1 MAGAG
6 LYFAGILNSIIL
18 EHPERPGAPAVVVG
32 VGAAIGLLVYALRGT
47 GEGEART
54 TTRRLWFLRLTWV
67 FVCVMGLVG
76 ISWILGMPRQH
87 SYDWTPYHNDAI
99 ALNECA
105 ARLVLS
111 GRDPYT
117 DLDLFACYNRLAI
130 GPDRTTPLRRGLFVN
145 DVVYPTDQE
154 MDDAWDLRSNGVGTN
169 VEFVWRPSYPALSF
183 LFLLPV
189 VALGWDPNYLYVA
202 CLLAAM
208 ALVIAR
214 PPRSLRPFFLTG
226 LLGAASLTAF
236 TVGGSSDLLYALPLA
251 IAWMYRDRKWAA
263 LPFGLAIATKQIA
276 WFFIPFWLI
285 AVATERGW
293 RAAGRDL
300 GIATGVFAITN
311 LPFIVHDA
319 QAWIL
324 GILTPL
330 VEPMF
335 PRGSGLIFLFTNGDL
350 PLPPSIVYA
359 VAEVVAAIGCLVVA
373 WRSRRTSPELGAVLA
388 IVPLYFAWRSL
399 FSYFFLL
406 PLFAFAAVARMPL
419 GELAGDRAKRLGALT
434 IFAAPSRPV

>member
-1 MAGAG
+1 
-6 LYFAGILNSIIL
+6 
-18 EHPERPGAPAVVVG
+18 
-32 VGAAIGLLVYALRGT
+32 
-47 GEGEART
+47 
-54 TTRRLWFLRLTWV
+54 
-67 FVCVMGLVG
+67 
-76 ISWILGMPRQH
+76 
-87 SYDWTPYHNDAI
+87 
-99 ALNECA
+99 
-105 ARLVLS
+105 
-111 GRDPYT
+111 
-117 DLDLFACYNRLAI
+117 
-130 GPDRTTPLRRGLFVN
+130 
-145 DVVYPTDQE
+145 
-154 MDDAWDLRSNGVGTN
+154 
-169 VEFVWRPSYPALSF
+169 
-183 LFLLPV
+183 
-189 VALGWDPNYLYVA
+189 
-202 CLLAAM
+202 M

-214 PPRSLRPFFLTG
+214 SPGSLRPFFLTG

-350 PLPPSIVYA
+350 PLSPSIVYA

-388 IVPLYFAWRSL
+388 IVPLYCLGLAMAFQANGQKLAARSL
-399 FSYFFLL
+399 SRAKGLTVAVVATLALGIGANAAMFSLVRGVLL
-406 PLFAFAAVARMPL
+406 RPLVNRDGQRLAARGCGRGVRSGARRAGRYDPRGAGRRPTATRDGRCGARGGHRGHRGRPCEAL
-419 GELAGDRAKRLGALT
+419 TSYVERRRGDRAWASSS
-434 IFAAPSRPV
+434 AC